1 MFLAEET
8 NPIDWKALWNT
19 LLNWCAT
26 TGIKLIIG
34 LVLLFIIFKIT
45 NILTKKLYKRL
56 QKRQADETL
65 SRVGTQ
71 VIRVVIK
78 VVCLICFVGYIGIET
93 ASITALIASAGVSV
107 GLALQGSLSN
117 FAGGIIIIV
126 MRPFR
131 IGDKITTNGESGTV
145 EDIHMF
151 YTVLVTADNKVV
163 HVPNGALANNVI
175 VNTSIKETR
184 RVEVVMSI
192 AYDADLNKA
201 TDVIN
206 AVCKQ
211 NPLIFTD
218 PAPFVG
224 IKEYSSSSVDL
235 NIRAWCNNKDYWTIQ
250 NYLLVEI
257 KKAFDENGIEIPFNQ
272 LEVAIKNKEQ
282 L

>member
-1 MFLAEET
+1 MLFLAEESKS
-8 NPIDWKALWNT
+8 IDWNALWNT
-19 LLNWCAT
+19 ILNWCTT
-26 TGIKLIIG
+26 TGIRLIVG
-34 LVLLFIIFKIT
+34 LILLFVIFKIT
-45 NILTKKLYKRL
+45 NVLTKKLYKRL
-56 QKRQADETL
+56 QKKQADETL

-71 VIRVVIK
+71 SIRIIIK
-78 VVCLICFVGYIGIET
+78 LVCLVCFIGYIGIET
-93 ASITALIASAGVSV
+93 ASITALIASAGVSL

-151 YTVLVTADNKVV
+151 YTVLVTPDNKVI

-184 RVEVVMSI
+184 RVDVVMSI
-192 AYDADLNKA
+192 AYDADLNRA
-201 TDVIN
+201 TDIIN
-206 AVCKQ
+206 EVCKQ
-211 NPLIFTD
+211 NPLIFTT
-218 PAPFVG
+218 PEPYVG

-235 NIRAWCNNKDYWTIQ
+235 NVRVWCNNADYWTIN

-257 KKAFDENGIEIPFNQ
+257 KKAFDEQGIEIPFNQ
-272 LEVAIKNKEQ
+272 LEVSIKNKE
-282 L
+282 

>member
-8 NPIDWKALWNT
+8 ASIDWKAL
-19 LLNWCAT
+19 LDIIINWCTT
-26 TGIKLIIG
+26 TGIKLVIG
-34 LVLLFIIFKIT
+34 LIFLFIIFKIT
-45 NILTKKLYKRL
+45 NVLTKKLYRHL
-56 QKRQADETL
+56 QRKQADETL

-71 VIRVVIK
+71 AIRVVIK
-78 VVCLICFVGYIGIET
+78 LVALICFVGYIGIET

-117 FAGGIIIIV
+117 FAGGIIIIA

-151 YTVLVTADNKVV
+151 YTVLVTPDNKVV
-163 HVPNGALANNVI
+163 HVPNGSLANNVI

-192 AYDADLNKA
+192 AYDADLNQA

-206 AVCKQ
+206 EVCRA
-211 NPLIFTD
+211 NALIFTD
-218 PAPFVG
+218 PEPFVG
-224 IKEYSSSSVDL
+224 IREYAGSSVDL
-235 NIRAWCNNKDYWTIQ
+235 NIRVWCNNKDYWTVH
-250 NYLLVEI
+250 NYLMVEI
-257 KKAFDENGIEIPFNQ
+257 KKAFDEHQIEIPFNQ
-272 LEVAIKNKEQ
+272 LEVAIKNKE
-282 L
+282 

>member
-1 MFLAEET
+1 MVLAE
-8 NPIDWKALWNT
+8 NSNQKNIDWNTLWNT
-19 LLNWCAT
+19 LLNWCMT
-26 TGIKLIIG
+26 TGVKLLIG
-34 LVLLFIIFKIT
+34 LIGLFVIFKIV

-56 QKRQADETL
+56 QKKQADETL

-71 VIRVVIK
+71 ALRLVLKGITLV
-78 VVCLICFVGYIGIET
+78 CFVGYIGIET
-93 ASITALIASAGVSV
+93 ASISALIASAGVAL

-151 YTVLVTADNKVV
+151 YTVLVTPDNKVI
-163 HVPNGALANNVI
+163 HVPNGSLANNVI
-175 VNTSIKETR
+175 VNTSIKDTR

-192 AYDADLNKA
+192 AYDADLDKA
-201 TDVIN
+201 TQVIN
-206 AVCKQ
+206 EVCAK
-211 NPLIFTD
+211 NALIFND
-218 PAPFVG
+218 PEPFVG
-224 IKEYSSSSVDL
+224 IREYSSSSVDL
-235 NIRAWCNNKDYWTIQ
+235 NIRVWCKNADYWTIT

-272 LEVAIKNKEQ
+272 LEVAIKNKE
-282 L
+282 

>member
-19 LLNWCAT
+19 LLNWAT
-26 TGIKLIIG
+26 STGIKLVIG

-56 QKRQADETL
+56 QKKQADETL

-78 VVCLICFVGYIGIET
+78 VICLICFVGYIGIET

-117 FAGGIIIIV
+117 FAGGIIIIL

-131 IGDKITTNGESGTV
+131 IGDKITSNDQTGTV

-163 HVPNGALANNVI
+163 HIPNGALANNVI

-206 AVCKQ
+206 NVCKQ
-211 NPLIFTD
+211 NALIFTD
-218 PAPFVG
+218 PVPYVG
-224 IKEYSSSSVDL
+224 IREYSSSSVDL
-235 NIRAWCNNKDYWTIQ
+235 NIRVWCNNKDYWTIQ

-257 KKAFDENGIEIPFNQ
+257 KKAFDENGIVIPFNQ
-272 LEVAIKNKEQ
+272 LEVAIKTKE
-282 L
+282 